1 MEKLISVIVPVYNVS
16 KYLRQCVDSIIN
28 QSYKNLE
35 IVLVDDGSTDSSG
48 DLCDEYAK
56 VDSRVK
62 VIHKENGGL
71 SDARNAGL
79 DIATGEYVGFADS
92 DDFIHCDMYRIL
104 AMNLEMENADMAIGN
119 WKEFHDGDEETLT
132 DSRSGNTQVFL
143 GIETLEFLIYGKD
156 GYRISFSVWDR
167 LYKRELINE
176 FRFPKGKCYEDVV
189 WSAKVFYKA
198 KKSVYVDRDLYYYR
212 RRDDSIVGLDSKG
225 QDEVSERAITDEIPQ
240 IEEQIRF
247 LSDIGQEEMADEV
260 MYYLYEMIFSYY
272 TRCHYGKNHLQDKLL
287 DMVDN
292 YKPWAKQYM
301 RKPVGMYRKC
311 VLYMSVYCRCILVG
325 VLYIKKILE

>member
-1 MEKLISVIVPVYNVS
+1 
-16 KYLRQCVDSIIN
+16 
-28 QSYKNLE
+28 
-35 IVLVDDGSTDSSG
+35 
-48 DLCDEYAK
+48 
-56 VDSRVK
+56 
-62 VIHKENGGL
+62 
-71 SDARNAGL
+71 
-79 DIATGEYVGFADS
+79 
-92 DDFIHCDMYRIL
+92 
-104 AMNLEMENADMAIGN
+104 
-119 WKEFHDGDEETLT
+119 
-132 DSRSGNTQVFL
+132 L